1 MRCAGSVTHAIGA
14 TTMKPFDKLSDDELL
29 RELRHAHDA
38 LPDAPP
44 AMLRAA
50 IDLWRATPASPSV
63 AAAAVGLLRRLTAL
77 LSFDSWAAPLAL
89 QGMRSL
95 RAPTRQL
102 LFSADHRDI
111 DLRVTPM
118 ADVFSIKGQVLG
130 PDTAGSIELLIQG
143 ADGTAAH
150 QVQLDAL
157 GEFHIDGLRRG
168 SYVMTL
174 RLGGDEIVLPAIDV
188 GAAGEEA

>member
-1 MRCAGSVTHAIGA
+1 VTHAIGV
-14 TTMKPFDKLSDDELL
+14 TTMKTFDKLSDHELL
-29 RELRHAHDA
+29 CELRRADDA

-44 AMLRAA
+44 ALLRAA

-95 RAPTRQL
+95 RSPTRQL

-111 DLRVTPM
+111 DLRVTPT

-130 PDTAGSIELLIQG
+130 PDTAGSIELLAQG
-143 ADGTAAH
+143 TGEAAAH
-150 QVQLDAL
+150 GVQLDAL
-157 GEFHIDGLRRG
+157 GEFHIDGVRRG

-174 RLGGDEIVLPAIDV
+174 RLNGDEIVLPALDV
-188 GAAGEEA
+188 GAPGDEA